1 MVFFIKMASKTYCF
15 VDIIVQEV
23 LNMDIAALAMNMSQ
37 TKLMQ
42 DVSLAVTKQAMD
54 MQETQTTQLI
64 EMLDAPHP
72 TAGHNFDVQV

>member
-1 MVFFIKMASKTYCF
+1 
-15 VDIIVQEV
+15 
-23 LNMDIAALAMNMSQ
+23 MDIAALAMNMSQ